1 MKQIALGMVAVV
13 LLAGCAGQPE
23 PYTLQA
29 PGGQTQTVTM
39 PHGTMT
45 GGASAGEANALAKM
59 VVDSNNNTM
68 QQLDRVGGQVD
79 RLQATENKELQT
91 SQQALAK
98 LQALSQQQGTG
109 EITLFFPEGS
119 ARLEQGSLQYQR
131 LVTFLDYLS
140 RDSRG
145 RQVILV
151 SIGSA
156 SAIGNPTANRRLS
169 VERSEAPLP
178 VIDQYLVNVPHKYY
192 KVYGL
197 GDMYAPQHATA
208 QVEHRYQS
216 VRLIAVY
223 ETGQLP
229 ATPAAGPPARS

>member
-1 MKQIALGMVAVV
+1 MVA
-13 LLAGCAGQPE
+13 
-23 PYTLQA
+23 
-29 PGGQTQTVTM
+29 
-39 PHGTMT
+39 
-45 GGASAGEANALAKM
+45 
-59 VVDSNNNTM
+59 DSNNNTM
-68 QQLDRVGGQVD
+68 QQLDRRGGQVD

-98 LQALSQQQGTG
+98 MQALSQQQGTG
-109 EITLFFPEGS
+109 ESTLFFPEGS
-119 ARLEQGSLQYQR
+119 VHLDQGSLQYQR

-169 VERSEAPLP
+169 VQRSEAPLP
-178 VIDQYLVNVPHKYY
+178 VIDQYLVNIPHKYY

-197 GDMYAPQHATA
+197 GDMYAPKQATT

-216 VRLIAVY
+216 MRLIAVY
-223 ETGQLP
+223 DADQLP
-229 ATPAAGPPARS
+229 ATPVAGLPARS

>member
-23 PYTLQA
+23 PY
-29 PGGQTQTVTM
+29 
-39 PHGTMT
+39 
-45 GGASAGEANALAKM
+45 
-59 VVDSNNNTM
+59 
-68 QQLDRVGGQVD
+68 
-79 RLQATENKELQT
+79 
-91 SQQALAK
+91 
-98 LQALSQQQGTG
+98 
-109 EITLFFPEGS
+109 
-119 ARLEQGSLQYQR
+119 
-131 LVTFLDYLS
+131 TFLDYLS

-156 SAIGNPTANRRLS
+156 SAIGNPTANRRLI
-169 VERSEAPLP
+169 VQRSETPLP
-178 VIDQYLVNVPHKYY
+178 VIDQYLVNIPHKYY

-223 ETGQLP
+223 DTGQLP
-229 ATPAAGPPARS
+229 ATSAAGPPARS